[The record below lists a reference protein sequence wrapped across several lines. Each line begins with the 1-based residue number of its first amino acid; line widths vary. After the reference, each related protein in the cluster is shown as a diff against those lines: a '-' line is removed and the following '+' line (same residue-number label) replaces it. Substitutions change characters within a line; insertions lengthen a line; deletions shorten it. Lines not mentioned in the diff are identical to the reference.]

1 MIKEYFFP
9 TIVYAKDLEN
19 AKQLNKYLEE
29 HIINWSK
36 QDKGLDKTNVNGW
49 HSKTDMN
56 HRKEYEPII
65 QELFKMQHEIIE
77 EEHLN
82 IKPKLG
88 NMWANINLPNG
99 YNNGHA
105 HPNSLFSGVYYVK
118 SKPDSGRLQIMDPRP
133 GAQLVMPPRKKGP
146 VPRQL
151 WREAYFEPVPG
162 RLIMF
167 PSWLWHKVE
176 INKSDD
182 IRISISFNFI
192 L

>member
-1 MIKEYFFP
+1 
-9 TIVYAKDLEN
+9 
-19 AKQLNKYLEE
+19 
-29 HIINWSK
+29 
-36 QDKGLDKTNVNGW
+36 
-49 HSKTDMN
+49 
-56 HRKEYEPII
+56 
-65 QELFKMQHEIIE
+65 
-77 EEHLN
+77 
-82 IKPKLG
+82 
-88 NMWANINLPNG
+88 MWANINLPNG

-118 SKPDSGRLQIMDPRP
+118 SKPNSGRLQVMDPRP